1 MIRKLNFEEIAN
13 NFSQQLNSGNP
24 NMSTVSRCDYII
36 INNKEILFIEET
48 NLEVKNLMNP
58 NVYAEEVI
66 ENIKKMWGSM
76 AVFMWYV
83 SKNEL
88 IDEVRGKNRIY
99 ILIFE
104 KVSWKTVRILSNMI
118 KTLIKYRDG
127 GFADVK
133 FKIKGGNN
141 NDHQENQNTKF

>member
-88 IDEVRGKNRIY
+88 IDEVRG
-99 ILIFE
+99 
-104 KVSWKTVRILSNMI
+104 
-118 KTLIKYRDG
+118 
-127 GFADVK
+127 
-133 FKIKGGNN
+133 N